1 MEKHRLCRKLNF
13 SCLSNTFSIVRRLLK
28 IAVMKRNFLFLLL
41 FLLSNNFGFSQK
53 YNPEVTKYVTFLET
67 QNKSAKDYVLD
78 LFKKYDIVVV
88 CERNH
93 GEMTQYDLIYD
104 IVRSPYFEKNVG
116 NIFTEIGAIDNRNSV
131 TKFINTKFN
140 SEEEK
145 TKEQLN
151 VYRNMT
157 FGIWEKT
164 NFYDFIGRLNA
175 LNSNL
180 SKNKKINLFVSN
192 NRNPNSE
199 ETSSI
204 ENFKKYFKLNWA
216 YGRDS
221 IMAQNIISTFDSI
234 RMNSKR
240 KKALVIMNYRHAF
253 SKSLSSDGNIN
264 TGDYLKRKYQD
275 KFANVLINGTALL
288 PEVDKNSLNKPK
300 IFQDMSETL
309 IQEGKWDASFKVL
322 KKENLGFD
330 FANSPFGK
338 DSFDKWYRKND
349 FTYQD
354 IFTGY
359 VFYLP
364 IEKHWH
370 SFGIKNITD
379 GYEDEIYAK
388 NSLLMKSLGREP
400 ESKEEVKELSN
411 VETEKYDDFEKLIML
426 RDQWL
431 K

>member
-1 MEKHRLCRKLNF
+1 
-13 SCLSNTFSIVRRLLK
+13 
-28 IAVMKRNFLFLLL
+28 MKRNSFILLL
-41 FLLSNNFGFSQK
+41 LIFLNTFCFSQN
-53 YNPEVTKYVTFLET
+53 YSPEITKYVTFLKT
-67 QNKSAKDYVLD
+67 QDKTAKEYVLD
-78 LFKKYDIVVV
+78 LFEKYDIVVL

-104 IVRSPYFEKNVG
+104 IISSPYFEKNVG
-116 NIFTEIGAIDNRNSV
+116 NIFTEVGASDNRNNV
-131 TKFINTKFN
+131 AKFINTKFKN
-140 SEEEK
+140 EEEK

-164 NFYDFIGRLNA
+164 NFYNFIGRLNT
-175 LNSNL
+175 LNTNL
-180 SKNKKINLFVSN
+180 TKNKRINLFVSN
-192 NRNPNSE
+192 NRNPNPDE
-199 ETSSI
+199 ITSI
-204 ENFKKYFKLNWA
+204 ENFQKYFKLNWA

-234 RMNSKR
+234 QSHSKR

-264 TGDYLKRKYQD
+264 VGDYLKRKYQN

-309 IQEGKWDASFKVL
+309 IQEGKWDASFQVSN
-322 KKENLGFD
+322 KENLGFN
-330 FANSPFGK
+330 FEKTPFGLDK
-338 DSFDKWYRKND
+338 FDKWPYENNY
-349 FTYQD
+349 TYQD

-359 VFYLP
+359 VYYLP
-364 IEKHWH
+364 IEKHWD
-370 SFGIKNITD
+370 SYGIKSITN
-379 GYEDEIYAK
+379 GHEEEIYK
-388 NSLLMKSLGREP
+388 KDSLLMKSLGREP
-400 ESKEEVKELSN
+400 GLKEDIKELSN
-411 VETEKYDDFEKLIML
+411 IETEKYDDIEKLIML
-426 RDQWL
+426 QNQWL